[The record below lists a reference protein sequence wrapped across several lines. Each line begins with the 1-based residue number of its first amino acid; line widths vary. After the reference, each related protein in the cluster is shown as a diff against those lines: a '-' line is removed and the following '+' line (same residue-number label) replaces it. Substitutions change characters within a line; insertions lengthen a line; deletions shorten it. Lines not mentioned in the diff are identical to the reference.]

1 MRKRAKLLDCTG
13 SKKADQAF
21 IKAYQKAILFALER
35 EEVLSPAQREA
46 CVKRL
51 DSQHL

>member
-13 SKKADQAF
+13 SKKADRDF
-21 IKAYQKAILFALER
+21 LIAYQKAVLFALER
-35 EEVLSPAQREA
+35 EGVLSPAQREA
-46 CVKRL
+46 CVKHL

>member
-13 SKKADQAF
+13 SKKVNQTF
-21 IKAYQKAILFALER
+21 LKTYQKAILLALEK
-35 EEVLSPAQREA
+35 EGVLSPVQREA